1 MLIIPN
7 KLIPVKGFKAITLWP
22 FIFVR
27 KECSFNEI
35 DLNHENIHGRQQ
47 LELLIIPFYIIY
59 LIEWIFKGYRNISF
73 EKEAYSNQDNLD
85 YLKTRKLF
93 AMWRKND

>member
-1 MLIIPN
+1 MLIIYN

-35 DLNHENIHGRQQ
+35 DLNHENTHGRQQ
-47 LELLIIPFYIIY
+47 LELLIIPFYLIY
-59 LIEWIFKGYRNISF
+59 IVEWIFKGYRNISF
-73 EKEAYSNQDNLD
+73 EKEAYSNQYNLD

-93 AMWRKND
+93 AMWRK

>member
-1 MLIIPN
+1 MLVRN
-7 KLIPVKGFKAITLWP
+7 KLIPFKGYKAISIWP

-27 KECSFNEI
+27 KECKFGNV
-35 DLNHENIHGRQQ
+35 DLNHERIHLRQQ

-59 LIEWIFKGYRNISF
+59 LIEWIFKGYKNVSF
-73 EKEAYSNQDNLD
+73 EKEAYSNEGNLD

-93 AMWRKND
+93 NMWK